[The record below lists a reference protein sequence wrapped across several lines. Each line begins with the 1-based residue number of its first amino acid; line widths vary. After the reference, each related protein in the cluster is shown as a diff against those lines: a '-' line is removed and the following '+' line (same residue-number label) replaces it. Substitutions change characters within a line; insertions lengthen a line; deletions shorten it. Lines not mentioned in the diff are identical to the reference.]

1 MQFLDAIGLASFWN
15 KIKNW
20 VNASFFSKRGGEITP
35 EQGLNYTINGE
46 HLSVTKSGN
55 GNETIDIFEVDKNGM
70 KAISIVKTGG
80 TATQVLMADGSVRT
94 LNADNGIA
102 GLDSNGNIPLDQ
114 LGNLDTTVAEV
125 VTALPTSNIK
135 RHIYLVKDSD
145 TANNKYAEYVYT
157 GDISAAYDSTKWEKL
172 GDFRATV
179 DLADYAKKS
188 ETVDFSEIRLDLHP
202 LDEAPQI
209 NQQVIQFVNFNGDIK
224 EVVVNDATSNM
235 AGFMSVRDKN
245 KLDWFDISNI
255 NIRSLDVGKLLTVSG
270 VIPIMITYDTDFL
283 QVSFNTVAGNPIS
296 FTLPAAGE
304 RAGLM
309 TAADKTKL
317 NGIAA
322 NANNY
327 SLPLAAN
334 GTRGGIQVGYEANGR
349 NYPVQLSGEKAYV
362 NVPWTDT
369 NTTYDLSPY
378 AKTADVNT
386 ALAKKVDV
394 VSGKG
399 LSTED
404 FTAALKT
411 KLNGIATGAT
421 ADSAIPI
428 SVIDALN

>member
-1 MQFLDAIGLASFWN
+1 MQFLDAIGLASFWE
-15 KIKNW
+15 KIKKW
-20 VNASFFSKRGGEITP
+20 VNG
-35 EQGLNYTINGE
+35 NY
-46 HLSVTKSGN
+46 LSL
-55 GNETIDIFEVDKNGM
+55 
-70 KAISIVKTGG
+70 TGG
-80 TATQVLMADGSVRT
+80 TIRGSVSFLNEADGGKSIRIDPSNITNSNYGVNY
-94 LNADNGIA
+94 LFASGKMIPIGEANGVA
-102 GLDSNGNIPLDQ
+102 GLDSNGNVPLAQ

-179 DLADYAKKS
+179 DLAGYAKK
-188 ETVDFSEIRLDLHP
+188 
-202 LDEAPQI
+202 DEALHDLNAQYAPTSVFI
-209 NQQVIQFVNFNGDIK
+209 IFNDVNGSPRASIELFSASSK
-224 EVVVNDATSNM
+224 R
-235 AGFMSVRDKN
+235 AGLMTGPDKN
-245 KLDWFDISNI
+245 KLD
-255 NIRSLDVGKLLTVSG
+255 
-270 VIPIMITYDTDFL
+270 
-283 QVSFNTVAGNPIS
+283 
-296 FTLPAAGE
+296 
-304 RAGLM
+304 
-309 TAADKTKL
+309 
-317 NGIAA
+317 GIAN

-327 SLPLAAN
+327 SLPTASS
-334 GTRGGIQVGYEANGR
+334 TTKGGITLGYSQSGK
-349 NYPVQLSGEKAYV
+349 NYPVALDGNGKAYV

-378 AKTADVNT
+378 AKTADVNA